1 MDELVGEKCTPENT
15 YIYICGY
22 QGTIDGV
29 IENTAARGFVTSDNK
44 RDDGSY
50 EIRYESYG

>member
-1 MDELVGEKCTPENT
+1 MVFFIVALPTAQK
-15 YIYICGY
+15 
-22 QGTIDGV
+22 GTIDGV
-29 IENTAARGFVTSDNK
+29 IENTKARGFVTADDK